1 MGVFDESILT
11 TFLVMGFKE
20 DKKSPNIFRREFKV
34 FKEETPWGKIY
45 DYYLV
50 SYSDISKYLYIKKD
64 IWNRAIRYK
73 VKNDEDIIKYL
84 KNMRLYVNI

>member
-1 MGVFDESILT
+1 MGVFDEPILA

-34 FKEETPWGKIY
+34 FKQETVWGKIY

-50 SYSDISKYLYIKKD
+50 SYSDISKYLYIKNN
-64 IWNRAIRYK
+64 IWNRAIRYRIK
-73 VKNDEDIIKYL
+73 TDDDIIRQL
-84 KNMRLYVNI
+84 KRYNLYDNI

>member
-1 MGVFDESILT
+1 MSIFDESVLT

-34 FKEETPWGKIY
+34 FKYETNWGKIY

-50 SYSDISKYLYIKKD
+50 SYSDISKYLYIKNTLWD
-64 IWNRAIRYK
+64 RAVRYRIK
-73 VKNDEDIIKYL
+73 TDDDIIRQL
-84 KNMRLYVNI
+84 KRYNLYVNI